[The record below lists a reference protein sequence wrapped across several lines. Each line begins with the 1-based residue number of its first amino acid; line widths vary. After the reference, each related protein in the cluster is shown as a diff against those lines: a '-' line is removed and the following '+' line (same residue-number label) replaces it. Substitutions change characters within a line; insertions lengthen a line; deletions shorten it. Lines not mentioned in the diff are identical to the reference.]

1 MKKLELNNQLM
12 AQRKLFYSHMCLP
25 PGQHP
30 PEFRAT
36 QLQIQSTM
44 MCKPSAHRCQSK
56 WWRRWRWLMVKQTSS
71 LLCYVTCRGIGPT
84 SQFIFIDLF
93 LVDVRFCLSVLP
105 LNLPVCVGPSS
116 WWPDFSEG
124 EWERLGLDGLWRETD
139 HLEDLPDRRGKGRV
153 HRKDPETKDAS
164 GKTKHPPSS
173 SESSSWKEQAG
184 ATVTKL
190 VRYGNVLW
198 LFDHQRKMTYEK
210 MESWCVNLSCLCSQ
224 ATRFETH
231 EQQNCCDCFFVESE
245 KI

>member
-36 QLQIQSTM
+36 QLQSQSTM

-190 VRYGNVLW
+190 VR
-198 LFDHQRKMTYEK
+198 
-210 MESWCVNLSCLCSQ
+210 C
-224 ATRFETH
+224 
-231 EQQNCCDCFFVESE
+231 CFFVESE